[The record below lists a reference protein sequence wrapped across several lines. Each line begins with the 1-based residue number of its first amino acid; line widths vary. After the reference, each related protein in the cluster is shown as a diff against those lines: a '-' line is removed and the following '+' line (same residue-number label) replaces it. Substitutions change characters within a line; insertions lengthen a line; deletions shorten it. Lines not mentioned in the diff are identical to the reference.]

1 MGERG
6 SFGEKNRMVDAKSH
20 IMSFILTRLSLCRNT
35 GDMSFS
41 FVTIG
46 VVHPVY
52 GIWRYFRTCATP
64 LNDDDDDDKHDDDDG
79 GKIRVVGAKLV

>member
-1 MGERG
+1 MGGRGG
-6 SFGEKNRMVDAKSH
+6 SFGEKNGVVDAKSH

-52 GIWRYFRTCATP
+52 GIS
-64 LNDDDDDDKHDDDDG
+64 DDNLALLSDMRHAPK
-79 GKIRVVGAKLV
+79 